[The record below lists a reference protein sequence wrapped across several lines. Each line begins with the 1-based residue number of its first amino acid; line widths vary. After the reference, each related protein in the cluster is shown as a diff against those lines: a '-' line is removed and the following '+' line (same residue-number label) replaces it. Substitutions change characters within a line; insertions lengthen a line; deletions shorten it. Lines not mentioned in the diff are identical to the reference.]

1 MSRNDLNTFLN
12 NQRISINES
21 IYNGIENDNKESL
34 NSRLVTIEDII
45 HDISSLN
52 DSEVLDYLN
61 HNVENSVDNLVEEYE
76 IQERPTI
83 SLSIAHVF
91 TKALVSFLK

>member
-12 NQRISINES
+12 NQRTSINES
-21 IYNGIENDNKESL
+21 IYNGIEDKESL

>member
-12 NQRISINES
+12 NHRTSINES
-21 IYNGIENDNKESL
+21 IYNGIEDKESL
-34 NSRLVTIEDII
+34 NSRLVTIENII

-52 DSEVLDYLN
+52 DNEVLNYLS